1 MAVDHLNKLSVDSVR
16 EAYVIFKGRA
26 DLFQV
31 KAVHIVYVD
40 DGMRITHGN
49 CGHVIFF
56 SVDGDGSV
64 DHLLGFGNHRDLF
77 CSEDRGAHVDFY
89 HGGLAVADSKI
100 HIFDTASCG
109 DA

>member
-40 DGMRITHGN
+40 DGMRITHGT
-49 CGHVIFF
+49 
-56 SVDGDGSV
+56 
-64 DHLLGFGNHRDLF
+64 
-77 CSEDRGAHVDFY
+77 
-89 HGGLAVADSKI
+89 AVM
-100 HIFDTASCG
+100 
-109 DA
+109 

>member
-1 MAVDHLNKLSVDSVR
+1 MENKKINIGYVR

-89 HGGLAVADSKI
+89 HGGLAVADGKI